1 MLSTPRQFFLIIA
14 KGRTG
19 TQNRSDD
26 QEPENRNKTE
36 TSHLAVHSAR
46 WLVAFVFSP
55 VCLTGGG
62 SCENSSCGLRLPA
75 QSLKQLFVNRFQQL
89 RVVIVVVKEG
99 KHLRNQCIMGFRI
112 LLPQLF
118 QQAAFLR
125 ADALCLEPEADPGP
139 ASPGVDDEGISAGEV
154 HTDAGVVAAGGL
166 FIGIGNSGELI
177 PAPVEISVDS
187 YLAQPQ
193 KISRPWFTG
202 LSRKRLSQC
211 PWGQQH
217 T

>member
-1 MLSTPRQFFLIIA
+1 M
-14 KGRTG
+14 
-19 TQNRSDD
+19 
-26 QEPENRNKTE
+26 
-36 TSHLAVHSAR
+36 
-46 WLVAFVFSP
+46 
-55 VCLTGGG
+55 TGGG

-89 RVVIVVVKEG
+89 RVVIVVVKAG

-154 HTDAGVVAAGGL
+154 HTDAGVVAAGGP
-166 FIGIGNSGELI
+166 FIGIGNAGELI

-187 YLAQPQ
+187 ILGAAPENQPPVVHGAVQ
-193 KISRPWFTG
+193 EAVEPMPLGAAAHIGPDLVPQRHGRVEGIPPDPRYPHEIG
-202 LSRKRLSQC
+202 EAENQC
-211 PWGQQH
+211 KDQH
-217 T
+217 AARF